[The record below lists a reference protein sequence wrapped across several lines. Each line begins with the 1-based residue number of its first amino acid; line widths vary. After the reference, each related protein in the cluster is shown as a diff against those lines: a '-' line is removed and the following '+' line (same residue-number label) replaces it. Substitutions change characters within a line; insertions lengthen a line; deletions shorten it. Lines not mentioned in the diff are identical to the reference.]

1 MKPLTKKAQDKKSSE
16 RYDKRHTFQVAAVE
30 IFDRHT
36 DRVVPRWTITDQ
48 IYDDIVKQM
57 LEKAAKKVKKKVK
70 K

>member
-16 RYDKRHTFQVAAVE
+16 RYDKRHTFQVAA
-30 IFDRHT
+30 DRHT

-48 IYDDIVKQM
+48 IYDDIVEQM

>member
-1 MKPLTKKAQDKKSSE
+1 MKTKTQDRKSAE

-36 DRVVPRWTITDQ
+36 DRVVPGWTIPDQ
-48 IYDDIVKQM
+48 IYDDIVEQM